1 MSHRPTKAHW
11 DLLQRRADEYYS
23 LRRAYN
29 KFLIDK
35 SKLVNMERKENGN

>member
-1 MSHRPTKAHW
+1 MSHRPTKKHW
-11 DLLQRRADEYYS
+11 DALQRRADEYYS

-35 SKLVNMERKENGN
+35 AKLIALERKNP